1 MAVASALFSCGQKQ
15 DSAASSSEATKDSL
29 GGMMTTSDEKTKIVL
44 SQIDAYEKGDTIN
57 FAPAIDENIRLYVPT
72 DTAAAIKGR
81 AEYVATMLVGQH
93 QLYENIV
100 HKNKRV
106 STVTMN
112 NGEVWTLIW
121 SIWTADGKFTK
132 SISHFLSTL
141 RFNGRGTKWLESY
154 IFMIRMLLSK
164 RQPLLRSKRIFV
176 EKGLEKGAL
185 LVPPFSHFKGYFV
198 N

>member
-1 MAVASALFSCGQKQ
+1 MAVASALFSCAQKQ
-15 DSAASSSEATKDSL
+15 DSAASSTEASKDSL
-29 GGMMTTSDEKTKIVL
+29 GGIMTTSDEKTKIVL

-132 SISHFLSTL
+132 KHITLPIHLALQWKGDKVVRELHFYDTHASIEEAAAA
-141 RFNGRGTKWLESY
+141 K
-154 IFMIRMLLSK
+154 K
-164 RQPLLRSKRIFV
+164 
-176 EKGLEKGAL
+176 
-185 LVPPFSHFKGYFV
+185 
-198 N
+198 